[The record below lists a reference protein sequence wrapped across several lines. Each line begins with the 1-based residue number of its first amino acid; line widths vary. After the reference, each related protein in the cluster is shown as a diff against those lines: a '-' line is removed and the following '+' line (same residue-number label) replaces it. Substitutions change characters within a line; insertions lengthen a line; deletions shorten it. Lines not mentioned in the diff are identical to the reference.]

1 MRFRLLIGRNVV
13 PVMPLCPPVVR
24 PTEQRGAQW
33 PQPGWTP
40 STVGSAAL
48 WASRF
53 ATEAAQQAVA
63 SAVGNVPR
71 GRSRH
76 ADKIVQPDSDG
87 LGDADALVG
96 LVFGVAHLAAGR
108 TVRPGGFEHGPD
120 DLAAVGGWQN
130 PERA

>member
-1 MRFRLLIGRNVV
+1 MRFRLFIGRNVA
-13 PVMPLCPPVVR
+13 PVMPLCPPLSVQQNSGGGHSGLSPDGLR
-24 PTEQRGAQW
+24 AQLALRRYGLLASLPRQRNK
-33 PQPGWTP
+33 
-40 STVGSAAL
+40 
-48 WASRF
+48 AS
-53 ATEAAQQAVA
+53 
-63 SAVGNVPR
+63 SAVGNMPG

-96 LVFGVAHLAAGR
+96 LGFGVARLAAGR
-108 TVRPGGFEHGPD
+108 SVRPGGFEHGPD

>member
-1 MRFRLLIGRNVV
+1 MRFRLFIGRNVA
-13 PVMPLCPPVVR
+13 PVMPLCPPLSV
-24 PTEQRGAQW
+24 QQNSGGAQW

-40 STVGSAAL
+40 STVGAAAL

-53 ATEAAQQAVA
+53 ATEAAQQGVA
-63 SAVGNVPR
+63 SAVGNMPG

-96 LVFGVAHLAAGR
+96 LGFGVARLAAGR
-108 TVRPGGFEHGPD
+108 SVRPGGFEHGPD
-120 DLAAVGGWQN
+120 DLAAVGGGQN